1 MSTADRQLPITIEIA
16 PDGIHI
22 HVAYTGTLAGIP
34 AALERL
40 QAAGLVD
47 MVAAHRSAAPAAG
60 QAQLGQAQRKPG
72 APRITPAYTDDGTA
86 CCPVHNRPLSAG
98 RFGPYCSARAGAGET
113 ANDKGYC
120 ALRFAE

>member
-1 MSTADRQLPITIEIA
+1 MSDRQLPLTIEIA

-22 HVAYTGTLAGIP
+22 HVEYTGTLAGIP

-47 MVAAHRSAAPAAG
+47 IVAAHCSAAPAAS
-60 QAQLGQAQRKPG
+60 QAQRKPG
-72 APRITPAYTDDGTA
+72 APRLAPAYNGDGTA
-86 CCPVHNRPLSAG
+86 CCPVHNRPLSEG
-98 RFGPYCSARAGAGET
+98 RFGLYCSARAGAGET

-120 ALRFAE
+120 ALKFAE